1 MVEEPRVPGDDSA
14 DDQER
19 SERWQR
25 MLTGSDPSLARLR
38 RTWRLLPEGPRCK
51 MCAAPFH
58 GVGRVVTR
66 VISHGQSEKN
76 PLMCNLCF
84 SQLRDY
90 PGGADIELSVLF
102 ADVRG
107 STGLAERLG
116 AATFRAHLQRMYRMA
131 HQAVEAQDGLV
142 DKFLGDGVMALFLP
156 VLTGE
161 DHPGRAIRAAT
172 DLIDAVETSELPA
185 AGVRVGAG
193 VHSGT
198 AFVGVIGSDERL
210 DFTALGDTV
219 NVAARLGG
227 IAGPAELLVSAI
239 GWDHAARDVVPDER
253 GPITVQGRSEP
264 LEVVHLRPAA
274 SPTVAVA

>member
-1 MVEEPRVPGDDSA
+1 MAEPLSLDDESA
-14 DDQER
+14 DDQQR

-25 MLTGSDPSLARLR
+25 MLTGSDPSLPRLR
-38 RTWRLLPEGPRCK
+38 RAWRMLPAGPRCK

-58 GVGRVVTR
+58 GVGRIVTKVV
-66 VISHGQSEKN
+66 SHGQSEKN

-84 SQLRDY
+84 SSLRDHV
-90 PGGADIELSVLF
+90 GGADIELSVLF

-131 HQAVEAQDGLV
+131 HKAVERHDGLV

-172 DLIDAVETSELPA
+172 DLIHAVESSELPA

-193 VHSGT
+193 VHSGP
-198 AFVGVIGSDERL
+198 AFVGVIGSGERL

-227 IAGPAELLVSAI
+227 VARPGELLVSAA
-239 GWDHAARDVVPDER
+239 GWDHAPRDRIPDER
-253 GPITVQGRSEP
+253 GPIAVQGRTEP
-264 LEVVHLRPAA
+264 LEVVRVRLGVATAA
-274 SPTVAVA
+274 AA

>member
-1 MVEEPRVPGDDSA
+1 MDDAPALRDEDA

-19 SERWQR
+19 SDAWRR
-25 MLTGSDPSLARLR
+25 MLTGTDPSLGRFR
-38 RTWRLLPEGPRCK
+38 RAWHLVPDGPRCK
-51 MCAAPFH
+51 MCSAPFGSVGGVITRIVQH
-58 GVGRVVTR
+58 GR
-66 VISHGQSEKN
+66 SDKN
-76 PLMCNLCF
+76 PLLCNFCF
-84 SQLRDY
+84 AHLRDHI
-90 PGGADIELSVLF
+90 GGADVDLSVLF

-116 AATFRAHLQRMYRMA
+116 PSTFRAHLQRMYRMA
-131 HQAVEAQDGLV
+131 HKAVEDQNGLV

-156 VLTGE
+156 LLTGE

-172 DLIDAVETSELPA
+172 DLIRAVESSELPA

-193 VHSGT
+193 VHSGE

-227 IAGPAELLVSAI
+227 VAGPGEVLVTAV
-239 GWDHAARDVVPDER
+239 GWDHAPRDLAPVER
-253 GPITVQGRSEP
+253 GPITVQGRTEP
-264 LEVVHLRPAA
+264 LEVVRLRIGLETAA
-274 SPTVAVA
+274 P

>member
-1 MVEEPRVPGDDSA
+1 MAEQPLGSGDDSA

-19 SERWQR
+19 SERWER
-25 MLTGSDPSLARLR
+25 MLTGSDPSLPRLR
-38 RTWRLLPEGPRCK
+38 RAWRMLPDGPRCK

-84 SQLRDY
+84 SSLRDHI
-90 PGGADIELSVLF
+90 GGADIEISVLF

-131 HQAVEAQDGLV
+131 HKAVEEHDGLV

-172 DLIDAVETSELPA
+172 SLIRAVESSELPA

-227 IAGPAELLVSAI
+227 IAGPAELLVSVS
-239 GWDHAARDVVPDER
+239 GWDHAPRDRVPDER
-253 GPITVQGRSEP
+253 GPITVAGRAEP
-264 LEVVHLRPAA
+264 LEVVRVRLGVPTAA
-274 SPTVAVA
+274 RV

>member
-1 MVEEPRVPGDDSA
+1 MDDAPVLRDEEA

-25 MLTGSDPSLARLR
+25 MLTGSDPSLPRLR
-38 RTWRLLPEGPRCK
+38 RAWRLLPDGPRCK

-58 GVGRVVTR
+58 GVGQVVTK
-66 VISHGQSEKN
+66 VISHGPSEKN

-84 SQLRDY
+84 ASLRDH

-131 HQAVEAQDGLV
+131 HKAVEERDGLV

-161 DHPGRAIRAAT
+161 DHPGRAIEAAT
-172 DLIDAVETSELPA
+172 SLIRAVEASELPA

-193 VHSGT
+193 VHSGK

-227 IAGPAELLVSAI
+227 IAGPGELLVSAA
-239 GWDHAARDVVPDER
+239 GWDHVPRDVVPDER
-253 GPITVQGRSEP
+253 GPIAVQGRTEP
-264 LEVVHLRPAA
+264 LEVVHLRIAGATAA
-274 SPTVAVA
+274 AA